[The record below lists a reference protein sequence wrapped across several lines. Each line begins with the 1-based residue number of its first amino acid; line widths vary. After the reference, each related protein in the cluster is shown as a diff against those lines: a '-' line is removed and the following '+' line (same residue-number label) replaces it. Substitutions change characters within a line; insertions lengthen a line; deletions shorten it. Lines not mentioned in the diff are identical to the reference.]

1 MADLETKLKGVVGD
15 TLVSAASI
23 AYLAVFTA
31 PYRKAMI
38 QTWWNACKEKAIPV
52 SEGYTLVGAMT
63 EPNTVSILGFL
74 FNNLVIGTQTYSTL
88 KDFA

>member
-1 MADLETKLKGVVGD
+1 MVELESKLKGVVGD

-38 QTWWNACKEKAIPV
+38 QKWWSACKECRIPV

-63 EPNTVSILGFL
+63 EPNIVSSF
-74 FNNLVIGTQTYSTL
+74 
-88 KDFA
+88 KK